1 MVCEAIGLDWTRV
14 VLGNNSFKFSDL
26 LNKNIFVNYKHLTQ
40 EQLALNIQGDCR
52 LQTTMINDND
62 NNYNNDDNNNNYHY
76 FIPHGVTGQSIITKF
91 ILVSMHLLEI
101 YLSLLMA
108 L

>member
-1 MVCEAIGLDWTRV
+1 
-14 VLGNNSFKFSDL
+14 
-26 LNKNIFVNYKHLTQ
+26 
-40 EQLALNIQGDCR
+40 
-52 LQTTMINDND
+52 MINDND

-76 FIPHGVTGQSIITKF
+76 FIPHGVTGQSIITEF